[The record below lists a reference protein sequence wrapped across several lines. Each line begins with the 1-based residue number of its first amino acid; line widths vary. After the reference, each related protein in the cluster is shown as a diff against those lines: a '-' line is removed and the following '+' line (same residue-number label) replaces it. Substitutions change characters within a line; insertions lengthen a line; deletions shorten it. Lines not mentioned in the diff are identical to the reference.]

1 MAQLPLPL
9 QFDSRFSLDNY
20 IATEAPYIRYQLTA
34 LFDETGEA
42 LIGLWGGSDS
52 GKTHLLNACALY
64 ARDAAV
70 DYHLFDA
77 AQLGEASAEGFNEF
91 PAGTVLAV
99 DNIDLLAGNRDWEA
113 AFYQVI
119 NRVKQGELRFLFSL
133 SRQPR
138 DIGFRLPDLK
148 SRLGWG
154 LLIAL
159 PSPDDKAVERILRER
174 ARLLGLKLGDD
185 ALHFLL
191 SRYSRRLKD
200 QMEALQKLDAAA
212 LSQQRRI
219 TIPLIREVLPFQL
232 DSDSAR

>member
-20 IATEAPYIRYQLTA
+20 LSEQAPYIRHQLTA
-34 LFDETGEA
+34 LFDQTGEA
-42 LIGLWGGSDS
+42 LIGLWGGPDS

-64 ARDAAV
+64 AREGDIS
-70 DYHLFDA
+70 YHLFDA
-77 AQLGEASAEGFNEF
+77 AQLMDASAEGFSDF
-91 PAGTVLAV
+91 PEGTVLAV

-113 AFYQVI
+113 GFYRLV
-119 NRVKQGELRFLFSL
+119 NRVQQGELRFLFSL
-133 SRQPR
+133 SRRPR
-138 DIGFRLPDLK
+138 DTGFRLPDLK

-159 PSPDDKAVERILRER
+159 PSPDDAAVEHILRER
-174 ARLLGLKLGDD
+174 ARLLGLELGDE

-200 QMEALQKLDAAA
+200 QMQALQQLDEAA

-232 DSDSAR
+232 DPDSAR

>member
-9 QFDSRFSLDNY
+9 QFDSRFSLENY
-20 IATEAPYIRYQLTA
+20 VAEEAAYIRHQLMA
-34 LFDETGEA
+34 LFDETGEG

-64 ARDAAV
+64 ARNAGIA
-70 DYHLFDA
+70 YHLFEA
-77 AQLGEASAEGFNEF
+77 SQLLEASAAGFSEF
-91 PAGTVLAV
+91 PEGSVLAV
-99 DNIDLLAGNRDWEA
+99 DNIDLLAGHRDWEA
-113 AFYQVI
+113 EFYQLI

-133 SRQPR
+133 SRRPR
-138 DIGFRLPDLK
+138 DTGFRLPDLK
-148 SRLGWG
+148 SRLNWG
-154 LLIAL
+154 LMIAL
-159 PSPDDKAVERILRER
+159 PSPDDAAVENILRQR
-174 ARLLGLKLGDD
+174 AHLLGLELGDE

-212 LSQQRRI
+212 LTLQRRI

-232 DSDSAR
+232 DCESER

>member
-20 IATEAPYIRYQLTA
+20 IAGDAPYIRHQLTA
-34 LFDETGEA
+34 LFDETGEC

-64 ARDAAV
+64 AQSGDIA
-70 DYHLFDA
+70 YHLFDA
-77 AQLGEASAEGFNEF
+77 AQLMDASADGFSDF

-99 DNIDLLAGNRDWEA
+99 DNIDLLAGHRAWEA

-119 NRVKQGELRFLFSL
+119 NRVKAGELRFLFSL

-138 DIGFRLPDLK
+138 DTGFKLPDLK

-154 LLIAL
+154 LMIAL
-159 PSPDDKAVERILRER
+159 PAPDDAAVERILRER
-174 ARLLGLKLGDD
+174 ARLLGLELGDE

-191 SRYSRRLKD
+191 SRFSRRLKD
-200 QMEALQKLDAAA
+200 QMEALKKLDEAA
-212 LSQQRRI
+212 LSQKRRI
-219 TIPLIREVLPFQL
+219 TIPFIREVLPFQL
-232 DSDSAR
+232 DPGSPR

>member
-20 IATEAPYIRYQLTA
+20 IADEAPYIRHQLTA
-34 LFDETGEA
+34 LFDETGER

-64 ARDAAV
+64 ARSGDIA
-70 DYHLFDA
+70 YHLFDA
-77 AQLGEASAEGFNEF
+77 AQLMDASAEGFSEF
-91 PAGTVLAV
+91 PGGTVLAV
-99 DNIDLLAGNRDWEA
+99 DNIDLLAGHRSWEA

-119 NRVKQGELRFLFSL
+119 NRVKAGELRFLFSL

-138 DIGFRLPDLK
+138 DTGFKLPDLK

-154 LLIAL
+154 LMIAL
-159 PSPDDKAVERILRER
+159 PAPDDAAVERILRER
-174 ARLLGLKLGDD
+174 ARLLGLELGDD

-191 SRYSRRLKD
+191 SRFSRRLKD
-200 QMEALQKLDAAA
+200 QMEALKKLDEAA

-219 TIPLIREVLPFQL
+219 TIPFIREVLPFQL
-232 DSDSAR
+232 DPESPR